1 MQGVLSVTSLLR
13 WRGIQTIASGS
24 RLYLFHH
31 RRSFKPW
38 RSSPKMIAGS
48 PAIIWSWLFSF
59 ILPGADNPPRTFTVN
74 GQDMSFVLRH
84 WYAESNWILLH
95 HNLVS
100 LRPFKNSFFLEILVL
115 SFKGGMIKKEQL
127 VCIEMKLWWTNSSS
141 PLKYYNLLD
150 KRWELCGFC
159 SYIVWKYLEQG

>member
-1 MQGVLSVTSLLR
+1 MALHFQVHFNLDGTGCVPWVINYEMQGVLSVTSLLR
-13 WRGIQTIASGS
+13 WRDIQTIASGS
-24 RLYLFHH
+24 PLYLFHH

-38 RSSPKMIAGS
+38 RSSPNMIAGS
-48 PAIIWSWLFSF
+48 PVIIWSWLFSF

-84 WYAESNWILLH
+84 WYSESNWILLH

-115 SFKGGMIKKEQL
+115 LSFKE
-127 VCIEMKLWWTNSSS
+127 
-141 PLKYYNLLD
+141 
-150 KRWELCGFC
+150 
-159 SYIVWKYLEQG
+159 VW